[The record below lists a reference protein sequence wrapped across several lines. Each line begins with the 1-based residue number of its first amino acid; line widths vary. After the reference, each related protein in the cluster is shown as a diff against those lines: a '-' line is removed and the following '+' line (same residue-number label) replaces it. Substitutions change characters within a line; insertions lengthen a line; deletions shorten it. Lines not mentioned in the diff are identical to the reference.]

1 MTLTSPEFLQKL
13 ESLHLLV
20 RKVLGGSLQA
30 DRRSIK
36 KGSGITFAD
45 YAEYNPGD
53 DYRAI
58 DWRVFARF
66 ESLLIKLFELE
77 EDATIYLL
85 VDTSPSMQAK
95 LQQARELAAALGYIA
110 LNTHDRLATYAL
122 ADTLK
127 PLLEPTRGKAKLF
140 PFLRALET
148 APTFG
153 SATDFTSC
161 CRQFQAR
168 HRRRGVVI
176 VISDFL
182 FPGGFDDGL
191 SFLQWHNHDV
201 FCLQT
206 LAPNDLK
213 WDFVGDCDLTCVES
227 NESRRLTIT
236 PEDARRFEAAVAE
249 WNDDLVRSCK
259 KRGIGL
265 ASTLNDV
272 PSDVVVRDILRR
284 GGLVAS

>member
-1 MTLTSPEFLQKL
+1 MSLTSPAFLQKL
-13 ESLHLLV
+13 ESLHLLA
-20 RKVLGGSLQA
+20 RKVLGGSLQS

-36 KGSGITFAD
+36 KGAGITFAD

-85 VDTSPSMQAK
+85 LDTSPSMQAK
-95 LQQARELAAALGYIA
+95 LQQAKELAAALGYIA
-110 LNTHDRLATYAL
+110 LNTHDRLATYGL

-127 PLLEPTRGKAKLF
+127 PLLEPCRGRAKTF
-140 PFLRALET
+140 PFLRALEN

-153 SATDFTSC
+153 SATEFTTC
-161 CRQFQAR
+161 CKQFQAR
-168 HRRRGVVI
+168 HRKRGLVL

-206 LAPNDLK
+206 LAPEDLK

-236 PEDARRFEAAVAE
+236 PDDVKRFGAAVAE
-249 WNDDLVRSCK
+249 WNESLVRSCK

-265 ASTLNDV
+265 ASTMNDA

-284 GGLVAS
+284 GGLVSA